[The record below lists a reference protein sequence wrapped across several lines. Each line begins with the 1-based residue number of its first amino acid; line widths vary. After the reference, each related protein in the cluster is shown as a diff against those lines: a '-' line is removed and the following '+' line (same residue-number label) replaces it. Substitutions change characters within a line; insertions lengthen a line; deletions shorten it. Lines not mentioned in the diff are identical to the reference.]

1 MSDLV
6 NGGTVIT
13 TPTAP
18 STRVTVQGQ
27 SGTVATSPG
36 RQGPPGAGV
45 NLAGAVAT
53 YADLPTTL
61 GPSDNGKAYVVN
73 ADGKL
78 YVWDGTAFP
87 SDGNGSPFKGDQ
99 GDPGV
104 GISNISLVGDDVLR
118 FSKTDASNKDITIPA
133 ITAANTSATN
143 AAASASA
150 ASASATSAS
159 GSASSATGSASAASG
174 SAAAA
179 STSASAASGSAS
191 DASTSASAAA
201 TSASDAAD
209 SATAAST
216 AQAAAEAAQSSAET
230 SESNAE
236 GSATTAS
243 SAKDTAV
250 SAKNDAA
257 SSATAAAS
265 SASDAADSAAA
276 AAQSAEDAASVV
288 NDGVPN
294 ASATIKGGIMIPGGV
309 DGEVGGTWDHPTV
322 AGWDNKADLVSGKI
336 PSSQLPS
343 VALTST
349 QVVVDTA
356 ARLAVTAET
365 GDLVV
370 QTGNPGRGTYILS
383 GDDPTDENSWT
394 MLVFDQSVS
403 SVNGYTGI
411 VVLGKGDVGL
421 GNVNNTSDAGKP
433 ISTATQDALDSKAD
447 AVHTHNASDITAGT
461 LAYARLPIGV
471 TASTVAA
478 GDDSRIVNAVPNT
491 RAVSAGTGLSGGG
504 VLSADRTLSVSFG
517 TTSTTA
523 CVGNDTRLS
532 DTRTPTDGTVTNAKV
547 ASAAA
552 IALSKLAAGY
562 VQGSVNGTATTLTVW
577 TGTATQYAAI
587 VTKDSNTV
595 YVVTA

>member
-1 MSDLV
+1 
-6 NGGTVIT
+6 
-13 TPTAP
+13 
-18 STRVTVQGQ
+18 
-27 SGTVATSPG
+27 
-36 RQGPPGAGV
+36 
-45 NLAGAVAT
+45 
-53 YADLPTTL
+53 
-61 GPSDNGKAYVVN
+61 
-73 ADGKL
+73 
-78 YVWDGTAFP
+78 
-87 SDGNGSPFKGDQ
+87 
-99 GDPGV
+99 
-104 GISNISLVGDDVLR
+104 
-118 FSKTDASNKDITIPA
+118 
-133 ITAANTSATN
+133 
-143 AAASASA
+143 
-150 ASASATSAS
+150 
-159 GSASSATGSASAASG
+159 
-174 SAAAA
+174 
-179 STSASAASGSAS
+179 
-191 DASTSASAAA
+191 
-201 TSASDAAD
+201 
-209 SATAAST
+209 
-216 AQAAAEAAQSSAET
+216 
-230 SESNAE
+230 
-236 GSATTAS
+236 
-243 SAKDTAV
+243 
-250 SAKNDAA
+250 
-257 SSATAAAS
+257 
-265 SASDAADSAAA
+265 
-276 AAQSAEDAASVV
+276 
-288 NDGVPN
+288 
-294 ASATIKGGIMIPGGV
+294 MIPGGV